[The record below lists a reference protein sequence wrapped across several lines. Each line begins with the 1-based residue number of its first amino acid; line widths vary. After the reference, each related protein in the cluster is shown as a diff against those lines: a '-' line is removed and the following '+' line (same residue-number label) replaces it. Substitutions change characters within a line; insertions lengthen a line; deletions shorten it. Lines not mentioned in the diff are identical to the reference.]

1 MAGESVPAETT
12 GMCVGAAA
20 GLPGGKG
27 DGVLMMRGGS
37 EGGEDDA
44 DLVGARAGA
53 LAFGVAFAV
62 AFGLALLAA
71 AFFAGLRLD
80 CCFLRGG
87 AASLSARLLRLA
99 ARVTRVGGSIF
110 SKYQVACYV
119 TLKAMECWQ
128 WEGSTSVRCAGWL

>member
-1 MAGESVPAETT
+1 
-12 GMCVGAAA
+12 
-20 GLPGGKG
+20 
-27 DGVLMMRGGS
+27 MMRGGS
-37 EGGEDDA
+37 EGGEDDG
-44 DLVGARAGA
+44 DLGGTRAGA
-53 LAFGVAFAV
+53 LAFALAFGVAFGLAFAVDFAVAFAV

-71 AFFAGLRLD
+71 AFFAGLGLD
-80 CCFLRGG
+80 CCFLEGG

-119 TLKAMECWQ
+119 TLKAMGCSQ